1 MLTLY
6 TELGTDWLIPEP
18 ELIND
23 DMVIVVVGLEA
34 VEFSNVKSGKTFVIN
49 AKWSPVG
56 SEMSNS
62 EDEMYASM
70 GAGVPV
76 SLSSKPLSWLTKYPL
91 YVAPIGLV

>member
-49 AKWSPVG
+49 AK
-56 SEMSNS
+56 
-62 EDEMYASM
+62 
-70 GAGVPV
+70 
-76 SLSSKPLSWLTKYPL
+76 
-91 YVAPIGLV
+91 